1 MNQFRRRLFPS
12 CAFRSRIFAEI
23 LASFEEFAVFAW
35 SFARSFEW
43 LADFALS
50 FLGLADFA
58 DFADFEK
65 VTKRDEPFCD
75 CLSGSSNLIVCK
87 HRSKTCECF
96 I

>member
-1 MNQFRRRLFPS
+1 MISIYLLPDLCFSLAEF
-12 CAFRSRIFAEI
+12 SRIFSR
-23 LASFEEFAVFAW
+23 SFERLADFAW

-87 HRSKTCECF
+87 HRSKTCEYF

>member
-1 MNQFRRRLFPS
+1 MLFARGLSPS
-12 CAFRSRIFAEI
+12 FF
-23 LASFEEFAVFAW
+23 ASFEK
-35 SFARSFEW
+35 
-43 LADFALS
+43 LADFAANFSRS
-50 FLGLADFA
+50 FERLADFAANFSRSFEKLADFA

-87 HRSKTCECF
+87 HWSKTCECF